1 MADTSV
7 PKALEG
13 LAISKTKELKGTEKR
28 DTLIEIEKKYQQKW
42 EEEHVFEVDAPSTA
56 EFPLGSISP
65 DELRSVRERLQKALG
80 REPIVHPYTDNSM
93 LGGVKM
99 QIGDRLIGVGRA
111 KLNPD
116 DHDIP
121 EIGDELAVAR
131 ALSDLGHRLLVVAA
145 GDIQRATREKVRL
158 TH

>member
-1 MADTSV
+1 MTVLKRWNIEVFVGED
-7 PKALEG
+7 EG
-13 LAISKTKELKGTEKR
+13 RTYAEARML
-28 DTLIEIEKKYQQKW
+28 DD
-42 EEEHVFEVDAPSTA
+42 EV
-56 EFPLGSISP
+56 
-65 DELRSVRERLQKALG
+65 
-80 REPIVHPYTDNSM
+80 
-93 LGGVKM
+93 
-99 QIGDRLIGVGRA
+99 GDRLIGVGRA

-116 DHDIP
+116 DRDIP